1 MKVAQGDK
9 EHVLAD
15 HIRLRLYDV
24 EQIKSLLAKVKAFD
38 LVAVYDFWYDI
49 KERVRLT
56 KNSCDTVLI
65 LQKK

>member
-1 MKVAQGDK
+1 
-9 EHVLAD
+9 
-15 HIRLRLYDV
+15 
-24 EQIKSLLAKVKAFD
+24 LAKVKAFE